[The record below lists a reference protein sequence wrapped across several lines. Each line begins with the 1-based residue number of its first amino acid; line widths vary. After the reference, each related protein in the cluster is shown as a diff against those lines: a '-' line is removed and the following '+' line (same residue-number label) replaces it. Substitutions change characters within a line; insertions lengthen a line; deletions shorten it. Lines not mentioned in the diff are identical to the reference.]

1 MHSNK
6 FRKEKQKMNKNRI
19 KLLTALLLLLS
30 GISSFAQKITIQEA
44 AEMAVKNNKDIK
56 VGMLE
61 VEQGQIDVDRSWKKK
76 FFTVS
81 YNASANAHFKD
92 ILTKNVLTKTGE
104 SYQHYV
110 SLSQPIYT
118 GGKLKLGN
126 EISKDNLKLA
136 ELKLDK
142 TKKDTIL
149 STVQAFL

>member
-61 VEQGQIDVDRSWKKK
+61 VEQGQIDVASNLMTLLEGSKNAKRIQETKVQDPYTLRCIPQIHGASRDAFKYV
-76 FFTVS
+76 FDAVDTSNGALPAGVTVD
-81 YNASANAHFKD
+81 A
-92 ILTKNVLTKTGE
+92 T
-104 SYQHYV
+104 
-110 SLSQPIYT
+110 
-118 GGKLKLGN
+118 GKLT
-126 EISKDNLKLA
+126 A
-136 ELKLDK
+136 
-142 TKKDTIL
+142 TIPNQDL
-149 STVQAFL
+149 NITIMRKFL

>member
-6 FRKEKQKMNKNRI
+6 FRKGKQKMKKNRI

-61 VEQGQIDVDRSWKKK
+61 VEQGQIDVDRSWKKQ

-92 ILTKNVLTKTGE
+92 IFLNIEKERK
-104 SYQHYV
+104 Q
-110 SLSQPIYT
+110 Q
-118 GGKLKLGN
+118 
-126 EISKDNLKLA
+126 
-136 ELKLDK
+136 DK
-142 TKKDTIL
+142 
-149 STVQAFL
+149 